1 MRFVDFLWGLRQH
14 AEELKAR
21 FNGIRE
27 QLVERMRTEDG
38 RASLRWTLRSQLD
51 EYNMWPGIGVNDEE
65 VQCDKERK
73 RKRDGESGSE
83 ESDWE
88 ESDWEESDWEE
99 SEEEESEEEESEEE
113 EEIGTEEES
122 GTGEEGETEEEI
134 EADEASAHEASD
146 SESS

>member
-1 MRFVDFLWGLRQH
+1 MVRFVDFLWGLRQH
-14 AEELKAR
+14 AKELKAR
-21 FNGIRE
+21 FDDIRE

-51 EYNMWPGIGVNDEE
+51 EYNMWPGTGIDDEE
-65 VQCDKERK
+65 VQCGNERK
-73 RKRDGESGSE
+73 RKRDGESGLEESGS

-88 ESDWEESDWEE
+88 ESDW
-99 SEEEESEEEESEEE
+99 EESEEEESEEE

-122 GTGEEGETEEEI
+122 GTGEEGETEEI

>member
-1 MRFVDFLWGLRQH
+1 MARFVDFLWGLRQH

-27 QLVERMRTEDG
+27 QLIERMRTEDG

-51 EYNMWPGIGVNDEE
+51 EYNMWLGTGVDDEE

-88 ESDWEESDWEE
+88 ESEGEE
-99 SEEEESEEEESEEE
+99 SEEG
-113 EEIGTEEES
+113 EEIEPEEES